1 MKFAS
6 YLETKQPLVWK
17 TFSNAMLTHRLSH
30 AYLLSG
36 EAGAPLK
43 ETALFL
49 AKSILCDHPSPLAD
63 EECLTCTRID
73 HRTYSDFLLLDGE
86 ENTIKKEDVQEV
98 LGDFSKTPLEEK
110 GIMVYIIHLVENMT
124 VEAVNSLL
132 KFLEEPTPNTYAILT
147 TENEAR
153 LLPTIVSRCE
163 SMRMLLAPRDEVI
176 ADAISLGVEKKD
188 AELLSYFCNNG
199 ELIAI
204 EAKEDGYANAKKAF
218 EASLNAL
225 SKTRSAAIYAF
236 EKNIIPNLGKK
247 EDTRYYLDM
256 LSLAYKDL
264 LSLQEKRPIILTS
277 YATLLEPLSEK
288 MPHCAES
295 LLEIMK
301 GRGQLDL
308 NLNSALLID
317 HLANFLTKE

>member
-1 MKFAS
+1 MK
-6 YLETKQPLVWK
+6 T
-17 TFSNAMLTHRLSH
+17 
-30 AYLLSG
+30 
-36 EAGAPLK
+36 
-43 ETALFL
+43 
-49 AKSILCDHPSPLAD
+49 
-63 EECLTCTRID
+63 CLTCTRID

-132 KFLEEPTPNTYAILT
+132 KFLEEPDPEYLRHPHNR
-147 TENEAR
+147 ER
-153 LLPTIVSRCE
+153 S
-163 SMRMLLAPRDEVI
+163 APSSDHREPLRKHADALGPADEVI

-225 SKTRSAAIYAF
+225 GEDPKRRDLRLREEHHPEPWEKRRHPLLPRYAF
-236 EKNIIPNLGKK
+236 LG
-247 EDTRYYLDM
+247 LQG
-256 LSLAYKDL
+256 SALAPRKTTDNPDQLCYTIGAVKRKDAAL
-264 LSLQEKRPIILTS
+264 RGIASRNHEGPRPIG
-277 YATLLEPLSEK
+277 PQ
-288 MPHCAES
+288 P
-295 LLEIMK
+295 
-301 GRGQLDL
+301 Q
-308 NLNSALLID
+308 
-317 HLANFLTKE
+317 

>member
-1 MKFAS
+1 MK
-6 YLETKQPLVWK
+6 T
-17 TFSNAMLTHRLSH
+17 
-30 AYLLSG
+30 
-36 EAGAPLK
+36 
-43 ETALFL
+43 
-49 AKSILCDHPSPLAD
+49 
-63 EECLTCTRID
+63 CLTCTRID

-163 SMRMLLAPRDEVI
+163 SMRMLLAPRNEVI

-264 LSLQEKRPIILTS
+264 LSLKKNDR
-277 YATLLEPLSEK
+277 
-288 MPHCAES
+288 
-295 LLEIMK
+295 
-301 GRGQLDL
+301 
-308 NLNSALLID
+308 
-317 HLANFLTKE
+317 